1 MGRGRPAAGKPA
13 RVAKLSSMSERTAL
27 PAVSADELELS
38 PGWRAA
44 LEGYDRELTRRGSA
58 AATRRAYARDL
69 LELGAWATGRRRE
82 PGELAYRDLRAYAAA
97 LSERRLARASLAR
110 KLASV
115 RGFHSHLV
123 ACGHNG
129 ANPAD
134 LLPAQKRAT
143 KLPRVLARDEVGALL
158 DRIPARTPLEIR
170 DRALFELAYSS
181 GLRAEEIVSLEL
193 GDVDFESE
201 VVRATGKGSKTRLV
215 PIGEPAQRA
224 LRRYVETA
232 RRALGPTAE
241 ETALFVSR
249 RGRRLSASDVRR
261 RLEKWVREAAVAG
274 RVSPHTLRHSFA
286 THLLEGGADL
296 RSIQE
301 LLGHS
306 SVSTTQIYTRV
317 EPSRLR
323 EQYAKSHPRA

>member
-1 MGRGRPAAGKPA
+1 
-13 RVAKLSSMSERTAL
+13 MSEPTAL
-27 PAVSADELELS
+27 AGDAAEDLELS
-38 PGWRAA
+38 PAWRTA
-44 LEGYDRELTRRGSA
+44 LDDYQRELVRRGASA
-58 AATRRAYARDL
+58 ATQRAYGRDL
-69 LELGAWATGRRRE
+69 LELGAWATARRRE
-82 PGELAYRDLRAYAAA
+82 PGELVYRDLRAYAAA

-115 RGFHSHLV
+115 RGFHAHLL
-123 ACGHNG
+123 AAGRAS

-134 LLPAQKRAT
+134 LLPAQKRAS

-158 DRIPARTPLEIR
+158 DRIPARTPLEVR

-181 GLRAEEIVSLEL
+181 GLRAEEIVSLDL
-193 GDVDFESE
+193 GDPDFDAEI
-201 VVRATGKGSKTRLV
+201 VRTTGKGSKTRLV

-224 LRRYVETA
+224 LRRYLETA
-232 RRALGPTAE
+232 RHALGPADDE
-241 ETALFVSR
+241 PALFVSR

-274 RVSPHTLRHSFA
+274 SVSPHTLRHSFA

-323 EQYAKSHPRA
+323 AEYAKSHPRA

>member
-1 MGRGRPAAGKPA
+1 M
-13 RVAKLSSMSERTAL
+13 
-27 PAVSADELELS
+27 
-38 PGWRAA
+38 
-44 LEGYDRELTRRGSA
+44 
-58 AATRRAYARDL
+58 
-69 LELGAWATGRRRE
+69 
-82 PGELAYRDLRAYAAA
+82 
-97 LSERRLARASLAR
+97 ARASLAR

-274 RVSPHTLRHSFA
+274 SRLTPHAAPLLRHASARGRRRSALDSGIIGTLERVHDPDLHPGRTFAPARAVRKVSPA
-286 THLLEGGADL
+286 
-296 RSIQE
+296 
-301 LLGHS
+301 
-306 SVSTTQIYTRV
+306 RV
-317 EPSRLR
+317 NE
-323 EQYAKSHPRA
+323 HG